1 MKKLREKMKIV
12 EYYMKCGSLKETASA
27 FEIGWQK
34 VRKILITEG
43 AYTSEIAEK
52 VQKLYNS
59 GVSISEIAEK
69 LKISKSTVNSYLSYT
84 KAVYNKV
91 DATENATRI
100 RRWRAKQKQKSQKM

>member
-12 EYYMKCGSLKETASA
+12 EYYMKCGSLKETAFRFRDWMAESTQD
-27 FEIGWQK
+27 IDN
-34 VRKILITEG
+34 RG

-59 GVSISEIAEK
+59 GVPISEIAEK
-69 LKISKSTVNSYLSYT
+69 LKISISTVNSYLPYT

-91 DATENATRI
+91 DATGNATRI